1 MPCPRLPWLRRH
13 RASQGSSPG
22 SPGTLSAP
30 TSPSRGEEEDAEEEG
45 DGTPADGPILPPA
58 SPMECL
64 ICVSPFDGIFKL
76 PKRLDCGHVFCLEC
90 LARLSLATAGGGDAV
105 ACPMCRAPTR
115 LAPRR
120 GLPALPTQPGLLP
133 RDARAPPPRQGSVR
147 FDRRRGL
154 LYLRPPPPS
163 PGPRKSR
170 TVRAPPPPPPL
181 RLGRPLSRRLS
192 LSSPTWAFNA
202 AVALAVLVAA
212 GLVVSGVYIFF
223 LIPHV
228 TTSGLAR
235 PQVVALGPDPSFW
248 QPPRPT
254 PITPWTHIWIPR
266 PTKPD
271 LDLDDTLPEATK
283 DTPELEE
290 AAKDPEESQGNLDTP
305 PTPPHQTPK
314 TETDLGWNLQAQ
326 DDGKMV

>member
-1 MPCPRLPWLRRH
+1 MPCPRLLWFRRH
-13 RASQGSSPG
+13 RSSQGSSPG

-30 TSPSRGEEEDAEEEG
+30 RSPSRGENEDAEEEEG
-45 DGTPADGPILPPA
+45 DGNPGDSPILPPA

-64 ICVSPFDGIFKL
+64 ICVSPFDGVFKL

-120 GLPALPTQPGLLP
+120 GLPALPTQPSLLP
-133 RDARAPPPRQGSVR
+133 RDARVAPPRQGSVR

-192 LSSPTWAFNA
+192 MSSPTWAFNA

-228 TTSGLAR
+228 TTTSLAR
-235 PQVVALGPDPSFW
+235 PQVVALSPDPSFW
-248 QPPRPT
+248 QPPQPT
-254 PITPWTHIWIPR
+254 PIASWTHASWTPR

-271 LDLDDTLPEATK
+271 LDLDSTLPEATK
-283 DTPELEE
+283 DTPEPEE
-290 AAKDPEESQGNLDTP
+290 APKDPGTLDTP
-305 PTPPHQTPK
+305 PDQTPK
-314 TETDLGWNLQAQ
+314 AETDLGWNLQALGE
-326 DDGKMV
+326 GKRL